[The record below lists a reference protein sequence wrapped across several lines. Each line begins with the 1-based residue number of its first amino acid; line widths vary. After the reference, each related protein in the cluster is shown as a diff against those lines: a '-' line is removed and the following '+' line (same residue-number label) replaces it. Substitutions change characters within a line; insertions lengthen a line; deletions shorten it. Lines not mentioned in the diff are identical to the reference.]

1 MDSNPSVSSSSAS
14 VPTSS
19 SRKAASAPKS
29 EPPSRK
35 QKKSKPKSKPAP
47 SQNQNDDR
55 DHDHPLLSPSVHSSP
70 QDSLPSAPDSR
81 AARISNIRDQPHSSA
96 RFTAHLQPYPG
107 PPPPPGAVYPT
118 MNPQYPINGSPY
130 PSSPSPFHQPQS
142 AGSPANGQ
150 SANVTPTMPTHGAPQ
165 YQYAAVHHQAY
176 THHPAYPHYPQYPV
190 SGMMMYPTPPG
201 AHPESSQTAGTPPAS
216 TPTTGKRKRKY
227 AHDGVSGRSSDGEGA
242 DSGADIQRVG
252 SGSGASLVDSKKRT
266 KTQRACDILADADP
280 PICQHCKQ
288 YSFECTFFLPITE
301 TRFKKK
307 KLEEEAAA
315 AAAAAEKDKEKEKA
329 AAERS
334 TSSPLAEPP
343 RASDPKV
350 YGELILVSFAPA
362 PTPIDH
368 VEGPTSATHLLH
380 SQALVSS
387 RTYEAYDLRYHH
399 SWDVSSDGTGIVRVH
414 EPEQG
419 ELQLALP
426 KPIDLRIE
434 RDVVEKLVNSYFTD
448 IAPMLPV
455 VTREEFIASSPPPPI
470 LLYSMCLVAA
480 TRRSVPQQVFES
492 IRYTVN
498 SLIKA
503 EDVLSTAS
511 IVNMQSLLILGMVGD
526 CHSQYVPH
534 ALSALWVRL
543 GCAIRMAQDLGLHR
557 AESVKQNIEL
567 RRRLWGVCVIS
578 DRWISLT
585 FGHPYMIDIRDCDAR
600 LPSSGD
606 PNDLYLD
613 ELVRLSVILGR
624 VQKAIY
630 TPAGLN
636 MTNDEELH
644 SLLADIEAW
653 KENLPPDLQ
662 FRGPDTPYNAG
673 LLFLL
678 FTCVNMIFWR
688 VFMRI
693 SYSCPAHL
701 KFSLTVEKW
710 TALVKMS
717 GEAIDWLVAHE
728 EIYDVWL
735 LVAYCA
741 TSCALI
747 QYHTYARRQDPDAQK
762 KLKKLRDCTA
772 EIIALLYEAT
782 QAPIAPGNDPPA
794 LNPTGG
800 VKGNP
805 PPTALKFQ
813 KDSTRPGGG
822 VFVVKGP
829 IAKDQLEHLP
839 EGTIISAETHAGEN
853 EDEGEAPTAV
863 SGEPG
868 LKNDSL
874 RSSSPVLNM
883 PRTIPD
889 PAPGASFD
897 ALSWHPASAAAH
909 MAMSMGPGSARA
921 RSGTAAQMQQQQQ
934 QRQQQ
939 AQQQQQQQQ
948 HHHQPQQAQQQHY
961 KQESM
966 QMQGADQAGPSMV
979 HFTPLGGNFPNM
991 NPALDH
997 HMGVP
1002 ENVQV
1007 MNVLDHPQAGNM
1019 SVLEQQAM
1027 ADAGF
1032 LDGIPPSMF
1041 DWGQW
1046 ENFFS
1051 RFTPYNAR
1059 LSATD
1064 VPMAANPT
1072 SPHDQAQNPRFF
1084 PAPGDPGL

>member
-1 MDSNPSVSSSSAS
+1 MDPTPSDPAS

-19 SRKAASAPKS
+19 SRNAASAPKTAIPPRKQRKNKPKHS
-29 EPPSRK
+29 QIDVRPRPSPSLDPREPP
-35 QKKSKPKSKPAP
+35 P
-47 SQNQNDDR
+47 S
-55 DHDHPLLSPSVHSSP
+55 SSP
-70 QDSLPSAPDSR
+70 PPSDALPSR
-81 AARISNIRDQPHSSA
+81 VSNVRDQPPQSSA
-96 RFTAHLQPYPG
+96 RFTAHLQAYHG
-107 PPPPPGAVYPT
+107 PAGPAGPVYSA
-118 MNPQYPINGSPY
+118 MNPQYPLNGSPY
-130 PSSPSPFHQPQS
+130 PSSPSPFHQPQTS
-142 AGSPANGQ
+142 GSPANGQ
-150 SANVTPTMPTHGAPQ
+150 SANVTPTMPAHGAPQ
-165 YQYAAVHHQAY
+165 YGYAAVHHQAY
-176 THHPAYPHYPQYPV
+176 SHHPYPHYPQYPV
-190 SGMMMYPTPPG
+190 SGMMMYPAPPS
-201 AHPESSQTAGTPPAS
+201 AHPESSTQAAAGSPPPPA
-216 TPTTGKRKRKY
+216 TGKRKRKY
-227 AHDGVSGRSSDGEGA
+227 TLDGVSGRTSDEEGT

-252 SGSGASLVDSKKRT
+252 SGSGSSLVDSKKRT
-266 KTQRACDILADADP
+266 KTQRACDSCRSRKIRCDILADTDP
-280 PICQHCKQ
+280 PMCQHCKQ

-315 AAAAAEKDKEKEKA
+315 AAAAAEKEKEV
-329 AAERS
+329 AERS
-334 TSSPLAEPP
+334 TSSPQAEHPKQ
-343 RASDPKV
+343 SDIKV
-350 YGELILVSFAPA
+350 YGELISPAFPPA
-362 PTPIDH
+362 PTPAEH

-387 RTYEAYDLRYHH
+387 RAYEAYDLRYHH
-399 SWDVSSDGTGIVRVH
+399 SWDVSSDGTGIIRVH

-426 KPIDLRIE
+426 KPIDLHIE
-434 RDVVEKLVNSYFTD
+434 RGIVEDLVNSYFTD
-448 IAPMLPV
+448 VAPMLPV
-455 VTREEFIASSPPPPI
+455 VTREEFLASSPPPPI

-480 TRRSVPQQVFES
+480 TRRDVPQKVFES

-511 IVNMQSLLILGMVGD
+511 IVNMQSLLILAMVGD

-534 ALSALWVRL
+534 ALSALWIRL

-636 MTNDEELH
+636 MTSDEELH

-653 KENLPPDLQ
+653 KENLPADLQ
-662 FRGPDTPYNAG
+662 FRGPDTPRNAG

-717 GEAIDWLVAHE
+717 GEAIDWLDAHE
-728 EIYDVWL
+728 TLYDVWL

-747 QYHTYARRQDPDAQK
+747 QYHTYARRQDPEAQM

-805 PPTALKFQ
+805 PPPALKFQ

-829 IAKDQLEHLP
+829 MPEERLKDLP
-839 EGTIISAETHAGEN
+839 EGTIIDAEATAAAAAAATAGEGSG
-853 EDEGEAPTAV
+853 EEGEAPTAV
-863 SGEPG
+863 SGESG
-868 LKNDSL
+868 SKNDRL
-874 RSSSPVLNM
+874 RSSPPSVPSGS
-883 PRTIPD
+883 RTAPA
-889 PAPGASFD
+889 PAPGVPFD
-897 ALSWHPASAAAH
+897 AAAWSSAPAPVSIPMILGSASAVTEAA
-909 MAMSMGPGSARA
+909 RIQ
-921 RSGTAAQMQQQQQ
+921 RQQQQQ
-934 QRQQQ
+934 ASQQHHQQQ
-939 AQQQQQQQQ
+939 LRQQQQQAVQ
-948 HHHQPQQAQQQHY
+948 H
-961 KQESM
+961 SIDL
-966 QMQGADQAGPSMV
+966 QGADQAGPSMV
-979 HFTPLGGNFPNM
+979 HFTPLGGGNFPNM
-991 NPALDH
+991 NPALDNQ
-997 HMGVP
+997 MGLP

-1007 MNVLDHPQAGNM
+1007 MNLLDHPQGGNPN
-1019 SVLEQQAM
+1019 VLEQHAM
-1027 ADAGF
+1027 VDAGF
-1032 LDGIPPSMF
+1032 LEGIPPSMF

-1046 ENFFS
+1046 EHFFS
-1051 RFTPYNAR
+1051 RFANQPRPA
-1059 LSATD
+1059 AAD
-1064 VPMAANPT
+1064 VTMAAGSAT
-1072 SPHDQAQNPRFF
+1072 SPHDPTYTPRYF